1 MVRRNFL
8 ALLQGWHRI
17 TLSDNRHVVHKLA
30 CLLFQAGAPVR
41 RGESQD
47 VKISSDYFD
56 KVINSEQS
64 PHLGKR
70 YVIALADGSGCYAS
84 FQTRD
89 LTNLFFALVRL
100 RVMCKTCPSSHCRR
114 PLTSY
119 FNRP

>member
-56 KVINSEQS
+56 KVSNSEQS
-64 PHLGKR
+64 QHLGKP
-70 YVIALADGSGCYAS
+70 YCIACRRFLM
-84 FQTRD
+84 
-89 LTNLFFALVRL
+89 L
-100 RVMCKTCPSSHCRR
+100 REFLPKEEIVTKLILCPCKTPGHVQDCLR
-114 PLTSY
+114 PVTVVD
-119 FNRP
+119 P

>member
-41 RGESQD
+41 RGEPREFEQE

-56 KVINSEQS
+56 KVSNSEQS
-64 PHLGKR
+64 QHLGKR
-70 YVIALADGSGCYAS
+70 YCIALADGSGCYAN
-84 FQTRD
+84 FLQKRD
-89 LTNLFFALVRL
+89 VTN
-100 RVMCKTCPSSHCRR
+100 
-114 PLTSY
+114 
-119 FNRP
+119 

>member
-30 CLLFQAGAPVR
+30 CLLFQAGATVR
-41 RGESQD
+41 RGESHEFEQD

-56 KVINSEQS
+56 KVSNSEQS
-64 PHLGKR
+64 QHLGKR
-70 YVIALADGSGCYAS
+70 YGIALADGSGCYANF

-89 LTNLFFALVRL
+89 VTN
-100 RVMCKTCPSSHCRR
+100 
-114 PLTSY
+114 
-119 FNRP
+119 